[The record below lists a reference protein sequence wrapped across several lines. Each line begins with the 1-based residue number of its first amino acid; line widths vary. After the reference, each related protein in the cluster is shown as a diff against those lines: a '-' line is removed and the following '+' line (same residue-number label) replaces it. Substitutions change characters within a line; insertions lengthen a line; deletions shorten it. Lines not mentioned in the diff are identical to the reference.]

1 MCLRVYAR
9 ESSGKECV
17 TETEVLRVFAIHREG
32 KSDNRKSDCVCS
44 KERAR
49 KGDRSRKSVRDKGRY
64 YVCGGE

>member
-1 MCLRVYAR
+1 VFAR

-17 TETEVLRVFAIHREG
+17 TETEVLRVFAIEREG

-49 KGDRSRKSVRDKGRY
+49 KGERSVRDKGRY
-64 YVCGGE
+64 CVCGESEREKTK